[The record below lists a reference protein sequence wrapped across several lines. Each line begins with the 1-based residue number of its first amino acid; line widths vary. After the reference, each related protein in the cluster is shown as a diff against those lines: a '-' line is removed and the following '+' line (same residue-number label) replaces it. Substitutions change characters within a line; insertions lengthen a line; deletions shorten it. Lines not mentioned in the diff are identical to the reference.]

1 MPKPVPI
8 AVTLAPGVDQHG
20 AFQWQ
25 MGIDPSPPQP
35 PPYPVI
41 SVAHGNSATITF
53 TVQPGQQNISFAGV
67 PLLVPPKSDGID
79 APTVNGTS
87 MTVTDHNFKSDQ
99 VRMCSCSTARR
110 SSIRSSRMTAA
121 ARRPLPLI
129 SRTPRSRSPPWRSSP
144 SWSSSL
150 RERCTENA
158 GLERRAADRD
168 VADRC

>member
-99 VRMCSCSTARR
+99 VPYVLVFNGAPKLDPIIKNDGGGSAPFAAYFANSAVQVASWALVAVVVFLIARAIYR
-110 SSIRSSRMTAA
+110 KRGT
-121 ARRPLPLI
+121 
-129 SRTPRSRSPPWRSSP
+129 
-144 SWSSSL
+144 
-150 RERCTENA
+150 
-158 GLERRAADRD
+158 
-168 VADRC
+168 